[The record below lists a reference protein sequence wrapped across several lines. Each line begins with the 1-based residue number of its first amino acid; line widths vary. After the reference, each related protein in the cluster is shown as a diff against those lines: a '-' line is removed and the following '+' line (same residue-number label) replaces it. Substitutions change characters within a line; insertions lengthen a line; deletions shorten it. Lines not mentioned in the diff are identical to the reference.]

1 MDGIEFLESVSR
13 LGQLILVFSSYAVYW
28 KLGKTKRERRLT
40 KFEALLRFFVMFG
53 LSAWGLSFL
62 ALNLWS

>member
-1 MDGIEFLESVSR
+1 MNGIEFLESVSR
-13 LGQLILVFSSYAVYW
+13 LGQLILVFSCYAVYW

-53 LSAWGLSFL
+53 LSAWGLWFL

>member
-1 MDGIEFLESVSR
+1 MNGIEFLESVAH
-13 LGQLILVFSSYAVYW
+13 LGQLVLVFSGYALYW

-40 KFEALLRFFVMFG
+40 KFETSIRFSVMFG
-53 LSAWGLSFL
+53 ISAWALSSL